1 VAAPPTALKAQIYVI
16 VLAEFCTKRFDTMIN
31 TAICDDEKY
40 FVDKLHIW
48 IKNFFLAKRIDF
60 HITKY
65 SSGKDLLEH
74 GTDCDLLFLDVKM
87 EEQDGFKIAEI
98 LRRNGFSGCLI
109 FSTVMKNDMYR
120 AFEYEAFDYLVKP
133 ISPEAFE
140 HTMERYIHTLRT
152 NKRQIV
158 VSCRGQKSIVRSAD
172 ILYCEIINRKINLH
186 LSNGSTVE
194 YYGRISELEKSLDSS
209 FFKSH
214 RSYLV
219 NLQHILRCG
228 SNEIIVLGNEKI
240 PLSRSRRAALMDA
253 LMDDID
259 NFGEEK

>member
-1 VAAPPTALKAQIYVI
+1 
-16 VLAEFCTKRFDTMIN
+16 MIN

-40 FVDKLHIW
+40 FVDELHMRIE
-48 IKNFFLAKRIDF
+48 NFFLDKHMEFRIAE
-60 HITKY
+60 Y
-65 SSGKDLLEH
+65 SNGKTLLEH

-87 EEQDGFKIAEI
+87 EEQDGFKTAEI
-98 LRRNGFSGCLI
+98 LRKNGFSGCLI
-109 FSTVMKNDMYR
+109 FSTIMKNDMYR

-140 HTMERYIHTLRT
+140 HTMERYIYTLRT

-172 ILYCEIINRKINLH
+172 ILYCEIINRKIYLH
-186 LSNGSTVE
+186 LSDGNTVE
-194 YYGRISELEKSLDSS
+194 YYGKISELEKSLDSS

-219 NLQHILRCG
+219 NLQHILSCG
-228 SNEIIVLGNEKI
+228 SNEITVLGNEKI

-259 NFGEEK
+259 NSGEEK